1 MPYNCIIQE
10 HQDHVRVEVSGN
22 PVPGK
27 ELDDAIGVFAQV
39 ADICL
44 KKSISRILAIWD
56 VPGHLPSIT
65 GYNIVDFANRT
76 NWGLDFRLAVVYT
89 HKERFIDALFVEKV
103 AINRGYRVKMFE
115 NEKEAKTWLLRSQKS
130 K

>member
-1 MPYNCIIQE
+1 MPYDCIIQE
-10 HQDHVRVEVSGN
+10 HKDHVRVEVSGN

-27 ELDDAIGVFAQV
+27 ELDDAIGVLSQV
-39 ADICL
+39 AHFCN
-44 KKSISRILAIWD
+44 KKRIARILAIWD

-65 GYNIVDFANRT
+65 GYNIVDSATRT
-76 NWGLDFRLAVVYT
+76 NWGFDFKLAIVYS
-89 HKERFIDALFVEKV
+89 HKERFTDALFVETA

-115 NEKEAKTWLLRSQKS
+115 NEKEAKTWLLRSRKR